1 MLCFFKRTAA
11 RFIDYLLWGMLTVA
25 VLGDKT
31 GNIYSPSLFF
41 YASFWIYPF
50 VEAAL
55 LNSFATT
62 AGKKLT
68 GVYVFDAEGKKLSY
82 RSAWKRSFLVFGMG
96 MGFFLPYISLI
107 LPACTAILFFRR
119 KGVFWDKSLACSVK
133 CVKTSLWDK
142 MLLAGFLCFLAA
154 GYFLTV
160 RMAYLHREP
169 DFDAIRNNVLS
180 DYFENIRPQMVAAL
194 SPEAVLTPRAAVQAG
209 KRMETVQKLLQE
221 KSDEL
226 SVIKTELQKRLDKMS
241 INDLKRMRERQL
253 KAVLAELDSFLFS
266 EKMRAGLFESMLN
279 AFQSEEK
286 NKYTLVDGVP
296 VFQDEGMKR
305 QYDSYMTQLQIFLSL
320 GEPANVQP

>member
-1 MLCFFKRTAA
+1 MFCFFKRAAA
-11 RFIDYLLWGMLTVA
+11 RFIDYLLWGMITVA
-25 VLGDKT
+25 VLGEKT
-31 GNIYSPSLFF
+31 GDLRSPSLFF

-55 LNSFATT
+55 LNLFATT

-82 RSAWKRSFLVFGMG
+82 PLAFKRSFFVFGMG
-96 MGFFLPYISLI
+96 MGFFLPYVSLV
-107 LPACTAILFFRR
+107 LPAYAAVLFFRR
-119 KGVFWDKSLACSVK
+119 KSVFWDKSVACTVK

-142 MLLAGFLCFLAA
+142 ALLAGFLCFLAT

-194 SPEAVLTPRAAVQAG
+194 SPEAVLTPQAAAQAG
-209 KRMETVQKLLQE
+209 KKMETVQHLLQE

-226 SVIKTELQKRLDKMS
+226 SDIRTELQKQLDKMS
-241 INDLKRMRERQL
+241 INDLKKMREQQL
-253 KAVLAELDSFLFS
+253 KAVLAELDGFLFS
-266 EKMRAGLFESMLN
+266 EKMRAGLFESVLK

-296 VFQDEGMKR
+296 VFEDEGMKR

-320 GEPANVQP
+320 EEPASIQP